1 MSRLSQIIAGWG
13 IGLGAIGLAFS
24 VFPVIADQAA
34 AQRDA
39 EYWTDR
45 ASVFQ
50 DTREDDQDI
59 SSLAR
64 TLTDIYT
71 DKALKNPAMR
81 ERRFLDDLEV
91 ITRKD
96 ILQAKYET
104 RQYRCLS
111 EAVYY
116 EARSEPVSGQMA
128 VAEVVLNR
136 IKSKHYPNTICGVVY
151 EGAERTTGCQFSFT
165 CDGSTMKEPYGSSWK
180 NSQNIT
186 RLILSGGIPPVTSGA
201 THYHT
206 VAVQPHWSETL
217 KLIKTIG
224 THKFYK
230 FKWRER
236 PVPSLLV
243 KTAPPS

>member
-1 MSRLSQIIAGWG
+1 
-13 IGLGAIGLAFS
+13 
-24 VFPVIADQAA
+24 
-34 AQRDA
+34 
-39 EYWTDR
+39 
-45 ASVFQ
+45 
-50 DTREDDQDI
+50 
-59 SSLAR
+59 
-64 TLTDIYT
+64 
-71 DKALKNPAMR
+71 MR
-81 ERRFLDDLEV
+81 ERQFLSDLEV

-96 ILQAKYET
+96 ILKAKYET

-116 EARSEPVSGQMA
+116 EARSEPVSGQIA

-165 CDGSTMKEPYGSSWK
+165 CDGSTMKEPYGQSWE

-186 RLILSGGIPPVTSGA
+186 RLVLSSSLPPVSSGA

-206 VAVQPHWSETL
+206 TAVEPHWSETL
-217 KLIKTIG
+217 RLVKNIG

-236 PVPSLLV
+236 PVPSLSV